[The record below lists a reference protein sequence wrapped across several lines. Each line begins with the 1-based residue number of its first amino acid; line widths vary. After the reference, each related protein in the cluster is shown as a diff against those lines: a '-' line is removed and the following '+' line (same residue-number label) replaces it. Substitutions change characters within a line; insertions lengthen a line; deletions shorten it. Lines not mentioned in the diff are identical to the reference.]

1 MYRPTEAESRKPLLW
16 ACPMLGVTRMATA
29 TIPSRDILWYI
40 LRSMSHLPGVTER
53 DGRVV
58 PHTVREKQKLLN
70 RVKRIRGQVTAVEE
84 LMNADADCGMA
95 LHTLAACR
103 GAINALMAEILEDHI
118 RYHVM
123 HPAADPNSHESLAAE
138 QLVDIVKSYLR

>member
-1 MYRPTEAESRKPLLW
+1 M
-16 ACPMLGVTRMATA
+16 
-29 TIPSRDILWYI
+29 
-40 LRSMSHLPGVTER
+40 
-53 DGRVV
+53 
-58 PHTVREKQKLLN
+58 LN
-70 RVKRIRGQVTAVEE
+70 RVKRLRGQVSAVEALLE
-84 LMNADADCGMA
+84 EDVDCERA

-123 HPAADPNSHESLAAE
+123 LPDADPNSHESLAAE